1 MYYLQKKIL
10 LFFSGLILAVVVFM
24 GVLVLMNETKI
35 LSGLNYTKMKPS
47 QEIKLDV
54 KPNIDH
60 LEYYSTLVIDNPDGL
75 KLQMSSNTNS
85 TFWENKTDDEFYDT
99 INKKKITFVDENGES
114 TKLEEDIP
122 DNYPVDFY
130 QNKLVTWFKEEKT
143 YDVTNN
149 KYYSITIKNISN
161 RSGKIFV
168 DVYNY

>member
-1 MYYLQKKIL
+1 
-10 LFFSGLILAVVVFM
+10 M

-75 KLQMSSNTNS
+75 KLQMSSNTNT
-85 TFWENKTDDEFYDT
+85 TFWENKTDKEYYDT
-99 INKKKITFVDENGES
+99 KKKKKLILKEDNDELIWNEEIIGS
-114 TKLEEDIP
+114 TDGI
-122 DNYPVDFY
+122 DFKD
-130 QNKLVTWFKEEKT
+130 NKLVISFQEEKT
-143 YDVTNN
+143 FDVTNN